1 MAYDKD
7 KKRKAK
13 FKLEDLSVA
22 EVSLVSKPAI
32 GRTYLLTKS
41 ADPIDELVAAEDNTV
56 LIKNNIE
63 EGLTNV
69 KSKQAGTV
77 PADIGVN
84 AMNEK
89 LLELLKSVESEEVRE
104 ALTGAMETIL
114 TNKEAVPEDIMKSF
128 YELAGYEIPTVE
140 KEVEKE
146 VIKEVEVEK
155 IVEKIVEV
163 EKSAEDPKEAVLKG
177 LTPEALAL
185 FKEQQDK
192 IEKAEAAEKE
202 AVEKAAAEE
211 QARISQEFIQKAADN
226 WKTLPFTSEE
236 FGPVLKAVEEKLDES
251 ETKAVMKV
259 FEVAKGAF
267 EATNQDQEFGNAGN
281 SNGSK
286 NASEPDWAIKAKA
299 MVEKKEASSFSQA
312 VSKLY
317 DTVYGGITMAWEQ
330 PLFSFSAKAAKN
342 LSTSQHQVVRLTT
355 GDTLTVVSCAAV
367 ANVAIGVLQDKPTS
381 GAEGNVMI
389 AGISKVVL
397 GGAVSRGQLIGLQL
411 DSTSAPGR
419 VIAATTARTG
429 ATKPIGRALQGGTA
443 SGEIIAALIN
453 FIPSG
458 QATS

>member
-317 DTVYGGITMAWEQ
+317 DNE
-330 PLFSFSAKAAKN
+330 PKLFM
-342 LSTSQHQVVRLTT
+342 
-355 GDTLTVVSCAAV
+355 
-367 ANVAIGVLQDKPTS
+367 
-381 GAEGNVMI
+381 E
-389 AGISKVVL
+389 
-397 GGAVSRGQLIGLQL
+397 
-411 DSTSAPGR
+411 
-419 VIAATTARTG
+419 
-429 ATKPIGRALQGGTA
+429 
-443 SGEIIAALIN
+443 E
-453 FIPSG
+453 
-458 QATS
+458 